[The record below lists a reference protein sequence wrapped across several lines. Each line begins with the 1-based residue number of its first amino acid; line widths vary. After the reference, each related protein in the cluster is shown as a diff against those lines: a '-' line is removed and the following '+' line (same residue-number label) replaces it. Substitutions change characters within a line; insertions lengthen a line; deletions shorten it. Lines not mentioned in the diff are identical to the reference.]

1 MMRKSPIIV
10 VASVCVYVC
19 AAVVSYMFNDAQVRD
34 SDSDIDIGALENELH
49 ALEDQIQALKG
60 AQTLIP
66 VEKNWLTV
74 QRIIA
79 RYPELIWRASE
90 DLGIANE
97 TENAWRAVMI
107 ASPDLLFPVMRSIQ
121 STVPA
126 EVSEIQL
133 DRRQGVL
140 LINILGMVK

>member
-1 MMRKSPIIV
+1 MTKLSITV
-10 VASVCVYVC
+10 VASVCIYVC
-19 AAVVSYMFNDAQVRD
+19 TAVVSYMFNDAQVRD
-34 SDSDIDIGALENELH
+34 GDSVIDIGTLESELL
-49 ALEDQIQALKG
+49 ALEDQIQVLKG
-60 AQTLIP
+60 AEPLMP

-74 QRIIA
+74 QRIVA

-90 DLGIANE
+90 ALEIASE
-97 TENAWRAVMI
+97 TENAWGAVMI
-107 ASPDLLFPVMRSIQ
+107 ASPDLLLPVMRSIQ

-140 LINILGMVK
+140 LINILGTIK

>member
-1 MMRKSPIIV
+1 MNKLPIIV
-10 VASVCVYVC
+10 VASGCIYVC
-19 AAVVSYMFNDAQVRD
+19 AAVSSYMLNHEQIHDG
-34 SDSDIDIGALENELH
+34 DSDIGIGALEDELRT
-49 ALEDQIQALKG
+49 LEDQIQVLKG
-60 AQTLIP
+60 ARMLMP
-66 VEKNWLTV
+66 VEENWLTV
-74 QRIIA
+74 QKIIA

-90 DLGIANE
+90 DLEIANE

-107 ASPDLLFPVMRSIQ
+107 ASPDLLLPVMRLIQ

-140 LINILGMVK
+140 LINILGTIK

>member
-1 MMRKSPIIV
+1 MTKLPITV
-10 VASVCVYVC
+10 VASVCIYVC
-19 AAVVSYMFNDAQVRD
+19 TAVLSYMFNDAQVRD
-34 SDSDIDIGALENELH
+34 GDSVIDIGTLESELL
-49 ALEDQIQALKG
+49 ALEDQIQVLESAEPLM
-60 AQTLIP
+60 P

-74 QRIIA
+74 QRIVA

-90 DLGIANE
+90 ALEIASE
-97 TENAWRAVMI
+97 TENAWGAVMI
-107 ASPDLLFPVMRSIQ
+107 ASPDLLLPVMRSIQ

-140 LINILGMVK
+140 LINILGTIK